1 MRLGAD
7 RGLLDPDDD
16 KKSLVGQLYDGIL
29 GTFNQADDYLNT
41 KIDAVASELK
51 IDQGGAA
58 YVKNLIDGSVQGLQ
72 NIGVPKSVFELE
84 PATTESNFAKSSDRF
99 IQNIPAHAPTVAKGL
114 VDLLASPIDNATAI
128 LDFIEG
134 GVNAAI
140 PDNSL
145 LQKSLDWTDSL
156 IGYDNKPNQD
166 DFVELATAFKEKAST
181 AQGRREITQE
191 HPIDWIIA
199 SAALRAGYNKLPD
212 VSPELK
218 QKIKNDFVEG
228 VDPENIINNVTS
240 ILTPSQKGI
249 LGDTKFEIFAGQKAA
264 VNLNR
269 ADDLAKAKQLESE
282 GVDANTI
289 WKETGFGKAQDGEW
303 RFEIDDSKASLKD
316 ISEYTMDTN
325 TVIKAEDYINHPEL
339 LKAYPELAQL
349 DVYPFKFN
357 LSPSTFGYYAEKAG
371 IPEIGINPMSSKTLE
386 EHGQIKRG
394 ELDPKVLALGKFGHE
409 LQHAG
414 QAIEG
419 NTGGTSPG
427 MEAGK
432 VFVEENL
439 PDIRSE
445 ITNINL
451 QMNALSGSN
460 SGSDLR
466 ILGELYDRKRE
477 LEKQLVDQDQYIS
490 DKGYENYQKTLG
502 ELEAFQ
508 TQKDISLTAEERANR
523 LPAYLLEKDTRTADS
538 ALQLGVDDGL
548 LSASVSAP
556 LMKSSDFKR
565 RKDGTYIGFS
575 KSVNTPQKLNKLID
589 QIDRMATEGADARMW
604 YEDSSNQILNLVNGD
619 KVEAEKLAQIIAIT
633 SQGASVETNTGFAFK
648 AYMQHKAGRP
658 IEAGRFPAA
667 QSKKIVDVLNGIPWE
682 GRKTNSF
689 YENLMVE
696 IDPTKVTQNTTTQ
709 DMWMARAFGLDSEVP
724 GSGQY
729 EVMEKITQSI
739 ATKNGWRPH
748 QAQAAVWVAVKAR
761 NDAMKSFIN
770 ATVKEKGWGNNAND
784 IFPENQ
790 KKFDKFYQTTV
801 YDSEYNLDEFL
812 KASYSFADGIKDNLG
827 YINLEA
833 VPGTTTNL
841 LTGIKNAK
849 PEEVAAYTKDM
860 YSIFLDKNGVD
871 SLAKEIG
878 IVSPGNF
885 LGFGGWK
892 GDINPNVQV
901 QGILSGTQASGIN
914 KADVELV
921 ETYAAVV
928 GTVFKQDGV
937 SYRRAFADKK
947 VGNQNAV
954 DLDIGRQLTKE
965 ENERLYAELT
975 KQIGNDFISP
985 TSSSTGADI
994 INYTLFDDSVPTI
1007 TNADFKKLVKQAI
1020 IDADLGE
1027 VELGYYRSEGNLLTN
1042 DWKENPNGE
1051 SYKNRENITGKSQ
1064 EVYGRMVNK
1073 YGKKANKI
1081 NERYAKEYGW

>member
-1 MRLGAD
+1 M
-7 RGLLDPDDD
+7 GLLNQDDE
-16 KKSLVGQLYDGIL
+16 KSLVGQLYDGIL

-58 YVKNLIDGSVQGLQ
+58 YVKNLIDGSVQGLK
-72 NIGVPKSVFELE
+72 NIGVPESVFELE
-84 PATTESNFAKSSDRF
+84 PATTESNFARSSDRF
-99 IQNIPAHAPTVAKGL
+99 IQNIPAHAPKFAKGL
-114 VDLLASPIDNATAI
+114 VDLVASPIDNANAI

-134 GVNAAI
+134 GVNTAI
-140 PDNSL
+140 PDDSL
-145 LQKSLDWTDSL
+145 LQKALDWTDSV
-156 IGYDNKPNQD
+156 IGYDNKTNQD
-166 DFVELATAFKEKAST
+166 DFVKLATAFKEKAST

-191 HPIDWIIA
+191 HPIDWLIA
-199 SAALRAGYNKLPD
+199 AAALRAGYNKLPD

-218 QKIKNDFVEG
+218 QKIKDDFVEG
-228 VDPENIINNVTS
+228 VDPEKIINNVTS

-249 LGDTKFEIFAGQKAA
+249 LGDTKFEIFGGEIGANRLGKSAE
-264 VNLNR
+264 LN
-269 ADDLAKAKQLESE
+269 KAKQLESE

-289 WKETGFGKAQDGEW
+289 WNETGFFKAQDGKW
-303 RFEIDDSKASLKD
+303 RFEIDDAELSLKD
-316 ISEYTMDTN
+316 ISDKPMDSNLIIRGEEYL
-325 TVIKAEDYINHPEL
+325 NHKGL
-339 LKAYPELAQL
+339 LEAYPELKDI
-349 DVYPFKFN
+349 DVKPYRFN
-357 LSPSTFGYYAEKAG
+357 LQSGAFGYFAKDG
-371 IPEIGINPMSSKTLE
+371 GNPEVGFNPMARKSLE
-386 EHGQIKRG
+386 EYSATPEAKRKLAFG
-394 ELDPKVLALGKFGHE
+394 KVAHEFQHAVQNIEGHEGGSSPRAEQGRILDEEGGVIQARAEIDALNKRFDNPTTPVEDKKVIAQRIKVLQEDIVNMERYA
-409 LQHAG
+409 
-414 QAIEG
+414 AIQ
-419 NTGGTSPG
+419 GT
-427 MEAGK
+427 
-432 VFVEENL
+432 
-439 PDIRSE
+439 
-445 ITNINL
+445 
-451 QMNALSGSN
+451 
-460 SGSDLR
+460 
-466 ILGELYDRKRE
+466 
-477 LEKQLVDQDQYIS
+477 
-490 DKGYENYQKTLG
+490 ENYKNVLG
-502 ELEAFQ
+502 ELEAFE
-508 TQKDISLTAEERANR
+508 TQKRIALTAEERAKQFPNYPNVNNAILR
-523 LPAYLLEKDTRTADS
+523 GDDFAE
-538 ALQLGVDDGL
+538 GINDGL
-548 LSASVSAP
+548 LGVSAP

-575 KSVNTPQKLNKLID
+575 KSINTPQKLNKLID

-633 SQGASVETNTGFAFK
+633 SQGASVATNTSFAFK
-648 AYMQHKAGRP
+648 AYMQHKAGMP

-689 YENLMVE
+689 YENLLVE
-696 IDPTKVTQNTTTQ
+696 IDPSKVTQNTTTQ

-761 NDAMKSFIN
+761 NDAMKSVIN
-770 ATVKEKGWGNNAND
+770 AEVKKKGWGNNAND
-784 IFPENQ
+784 IFPEHQ

-812 KASYSFADGIKDNLG
+812 KASYSFADGIEDNLG

-833 VPGTTTNL
+833 VPGTTTDFL
-841 LTGIKNAK
+841 QGINTAK

-860 YSIFLDKNGVD
+860 YSIFLDENGVD
-871 SLAKEIG
+871 LLAKEIG

-914 KADVELV
+914 PADIALV

-928 GTVFKQDGV
+928 GTIFRQDGV

-954 DLDIGRQLTKE
+954 DIDIGRQLTKE

-975 KQIGNDFISP
+975 KQFGNDYVSP
-985 TSSSTGADI
+985 TSNASGADI
-994 INYTLFDDSVPTI
+994 INYTPFDDSVPTVS
-1007 TNADFKKLVKQAI
+1007 NADFKKMVKQAI

-1051 SYKNRENITGKSQ
+1051 SYKNRENLTGNAQ
-1064 EVYGRMVNK
+1064 EIYERMVDK
-1073 YGKKANKI
+1073 FGKEADKI
-1081 NERYAKEYGW
+1081 NARYAEEYGW

>member
-1 MRLGAD
+1 MA
-7 RGLLDPDDD
+7 GLLDDDD
-16 KKSLVGQLYDGIL
+16 KSLVGQLYDGLI
-29 GTFNQADDYLNT
+29 GGFNQADNYLNT

-84 PATTESNFAKSSDRF
+84 PATTKSNFAKSSDRF
-99 IQNIPAHAPTVAKGL
+99 IQNIPAQAPEVAKGL
-114 VDLLASPIDNATAI
+114 VDLLASPIDNANVI

-145 LQKSLDWTDSL
+145 LQKALDWTDSV
-156 IGYDNKPNQD
+156 IGYDNKPNQAN
-166 DFVELATAFKEKAST
+166 FVELATAFKEKAST

-191 HPIDWIIA
+191 HPIDWILA

-303 RFEIDDSKASLKD
+303 RFEIDDSRASLKD
-316 ISEYTMDTN
+316 ISDQPMDSNLIITGD
-325 TVIKAEDYINHPEL
+325 DYLNHAGLLNALPEL
-339 LKAYPELAQL
+339 TDL
-349 DVYPFKFN
+349 DVKPYKFN
-357 LSPSTFGYYAEKAG
+357 LEGGAFGYFAKDG
-371 IPEIGINPMSSKTLE
+371 GNPEVGFNPMASKSLEEYSASPEAKKRFKLGKTL
-386 EHGQIKRG
+386 
-394 ELDPKVLALGKFGHE
+394 HE
-409 LQHAG
+409 FQHAV
-414 QAIEG
+414 QNIEG
-419 NTGGTSPG
+419 HAGGSSPRA
-427 MEAGK
+427 EQ
-432 VFVEENL
+432 
-439 PDIRSE
+439 S
-445 ITNINL
+445 
-451 QMNALSGSN
+451 
-460 SGSDLR
+460 R
-466 ILGELYDRKRE
+466 ILQADGAVQQARDEIDNIKKR
-477 LEKQLVDQDQYIS
+477 LEEDTSLTKDEKIALFNQQKLFEEDIVNIERYAATQGDD
-490 DKGYENYQKTLG
+490 NYRNKVLG
-502 ELEAFQ
+502 ELEAFE
-508 TQKDISLTAEERANR
+508 TQKRVGMSAEERENLMPSYLSANDV
-523 LPAYLLEKDTRTADS
+523 LLRGDNFSE
-538 ALQLGVDDGL
+538 GIDDGL

-575 KSVNTPQKLNKLID
+575 KSVNTPQKLNKLIN

-619 KVEAEKLAQIIAIT
+619 KTEAEKLAQIIAIT
-633 SQGASVETNTGFAFK
+633 SQGASVATNTSFAFK
-648 AYMQHKAGRP
+648 AYSQHKAGMP

-689 YENLMVE
+689 YENLMIE
-696 IDPTKVTQNTTTQ
+696 IDPTKVTANTTTQ
-709 DMWMARAFGLDSEVP
+709 DLWMARAFGLDSEVP

-748 QAQAAVWVAVKAR
+748 QAQASVWVAVKAR

-860 YSIFLDKNGVD
+860 YSIFLDENGID

-1073 YGKKANKI
+1073 YGKEANKI

>member
-1 MRLGAD
+1 M
-7 RGLLDPDDD
+7 GLLKDDD
-16 KKSLVGQLYDGIL
+16 EKSVVGQVYDGLVSMLSNASKQMYPSETYKSGEAFAMDMVDKGWSSLNKL
-29 GTFNQADDYLNT
+29 G
-41 KIDAVASELK
+41 VSENVLY
-51 IDQGGAA
+51 G
-58 YVKNLIDGSVQGLQ
+58 N
-72 NIGVPKSVFELE
+72 P
-84 PATTESNFAKSSDRF
+84 TT
-99 IQNIPAHAPTVAKGL
+99 T
-114 VDLLASPIDNATAI
+114 
-128 LDFIEG
+128 
-134 GVNAAI
+134 
-140 PDNSL
+140 
-145 LQKSLDWTDSL
+145 
-156 IGYDNKPNQD
+156 QD
-166 DFVELATAFKEKAST
+166 DFSKSLGNTIFNLPSQVPRVTKDVLSVGFNPVDTGVGLFNLIEGAGTNAADVFYDTLTPKKYEEAFKEFRSKGQSEQSEINEGIASAMGGLIVDKLST
-181 AQGRREITQE
+181 KQGRRDVFQQYGLEGLIGLSVLPKSFLKLSKVQQQQAL
-191 HPIDWIIA
+191 A
-199 SAALRAGYNKLPD
+199 S
-212 VSPELK
+212 
-218 QKIKNDFVEG
+218 FFEG
-228 VDPENIINNVTS
+228 VDPEKIINQMTAP
-240 ILTPSQKGI
+240 LTLSGKGI
-249 LGDTKFEIFAGQKAA
+249 LGEMKSEFIGGEIAA
-264 VNLNR
+264 QRLGKTAELN
-269 ADDLAKAKQLESE
+269 KAKQLQSE
-282 GVDANTI
+282 GVDAETI
-289 WKETGFGKAQDGEW
+289 WKQTGFALAQDGNW
-303 RFEIDDSKASLKD
+303 RFEIDDSGASLKD
-316 ISEYTMDTN
+316 ISEYPMDMN
-325 TVIKAEDYINHPEL
+325 TSIKAEDYINHPEIF
-339 LKAYPELAQL
+339 KSYPELAQL
-349 DVYPFKFN
+349 DVYPFNFK
-357 LSPSTFGYYAEKAG
+357 LPPSTFGYYAQKAG
-371 IPEIGINPMSSKTLE
+371 IPEIQMNPVSRKTLE

-394 ELDPKVLALGKFGHE
+394 ELDPKVLAFGKFSHE

-419 NTGGTSPG
+419 NTGGTSQA

-439 PDIRSE
+439 PDLRAE
-445 ITNINL
+445 ITNIDL

-490 DKGYENYQKTLG
+490 DKGYENYLKTLG
-502 ELEAFQ
+502 EKEAFQ

-523 LPAYLLEKDTRTADS
+523 LPAYLLDEDARIDDS

-548 LSASVSAP
+548 LGASVSAP

-565 RKDGTYIGFS
+565 RKDGTYVGFS
-575 KSVNTPQKLNKLID
+575 KSINTPQKLNKLIE

-633 SQGASVETNTGFAFK
+633 SQGASVATNTSFAFK
-648 AYMQHKAGRP
+648 AYMQHKAGMP

-761 NDAMKSFIN
+761 NDAMKSVIN
-770 ATVKEKGWGNNAND
+770 AEVKKKGWGNNAND

-812 KASYSFADGIKDNLG
+812 KASYSFADGIEDNLG

-833 VPGTTTNL
+833 VPGTTTSFL
-841 LTGIKNAK
+841 QGIKNAK

-860 YSIFLDKNGVD
+860 YSIFLDENGVD
-871 SLAKEIG
+871 LLAKEIG

-914 KADVELV
+914 AADIALV

-928 GTVFKQDGV
+928 GTIFRQDGV
-937 SYRRAFADKK
+937 SYRRAFADKT

-954 DLDIGRQLTKE
+954 DIDIGRQLTKE

-975 KQIGNDFISP
+975 KQFGNDYVSP
-985 TSSSTGADI
+985 TSNSSGADI
-994 INYTLFDDSVPTI
+994 INYTPFDDSVPTVS
-1007 TNADFKKLVKQAI
+1007 NADFKKMVKQAI

-1051 SYKNRENITGKSQ
+1051 SYKNRENLTGNAQ
-1064 EVYGRMVNK
+1064 EIYERMVDK
-1073 YGKKANKI
+1073 FGKEADKI
-1081 NERYAKEYGW
+1081 NARYAEEYGW